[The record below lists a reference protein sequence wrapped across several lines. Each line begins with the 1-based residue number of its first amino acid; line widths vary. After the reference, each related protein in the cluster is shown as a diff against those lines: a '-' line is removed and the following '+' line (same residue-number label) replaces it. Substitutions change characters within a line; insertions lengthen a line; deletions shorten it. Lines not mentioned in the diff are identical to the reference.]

1 MSGKRR
7 DSKGRVLKVGE
18 VQRADGKYMYRYVDA
33 SGERKTLYSWKLTET
48 DKVPDGKKC
57 TEALRTMEQR
67 AMRDVEDGIKPNDKL
82 TVNMLFD
89 EFMEL
94 RSDLRQSTRT
104 DYKCMYNTHIR
115 IGFGEKKI
123 NSVKHS
129 DVFRLYMSL
138 ITEKRLKFSS
148 VQKINAIL
156 FQSFDFAVKD
166 RVLRDNPITD
176 VMADVSRATKEESEK
191 RHAIT
196 VDQQIAL
203 LDFVYGDSHYSKYG
217 PLITVL
223 LGTGMRIGEALGLC
237 WDNVDFDKGVIN
249 VIYSLNYKMGEDG
262 KCRYTV
268 SPPKTRAGIR
278 TIPMFSDVHSAL
290 KDMYENRDVKSGAFE
305 INGHSGFVFLNGNGK
320 PYEPGFIHRVFQ
332 NIVADYNKEEQ
343 GRAIEEK
350 REPAYLP
357 CISPHILRHTFC
369 TRLCE
374 NESNLKVI
382 QEVMGHKTFRTTM
395 DVYSEA
401 TELAKK
407 QSFEQIEGRIRLR

>member
-1 MSGKRR
+1 MAEKRR
-7 DSKGRVLKVGE
+7 DSKGRVLKTGE
-18 VQRADGKYMYRYVDA
+18 VQRADGKYMYRYVDSA
-33 SGERKTLYSWKLTET
+33 GARRTLYSWKLTET
-48 DKVPDGKKC
+48 DKAPEGKKC
-57 TEALRTMEQR
+57 PEALRTMEQR

-89 EFMEL
+89 EYMDL

-123 NSVKHS
+123 NTVKHS
-129 DVFRLYMSL
+129 DVFKLYMSL
-138 ITEKRLKFSS
+138 ISDKRLKFSS

-166 RVLRDNPITD
+166 KVLRDNPVTN
-176 VMADVSRATKEESEK
+176 VMADVSRAAKEESEK

-196 VDQQIAL
+196 VDQQTAL

-237 WDNVDFDKGVIN
+237 WDHVDFDRGVIS
-249 VIYSLNYKMGEDG
+249 VIHSLNYKMGEDG
-262 KCRYTV
+262 KCRYTL
-268 SPPKTRAGIR
+268 SPPKTRAGTR
-278 TIPMFSDVHSAL
+278 TIPMFSDVRSAL
-290 KDMYENRDVKSGAFE
+290 NNMYENRGVNSDAFE
-305 INGHSGFVFLNGNGK
+305 INGQSGFVFLNGNDR

-343 GRAIEEK
+343 RAAIVEK

-357 CISPHILRHTFC
+357 SISPHILRHTFC

-374 NESNLKVI
+374 NEPNLKVI
-382 QEVMGHKTFRTTM
+382 QEVMGHKNIRTTM

-401 TELAKK
+401 TEIAKK